1 MRVRFLQSG
10 QYDPELVSDFLNG
23 KITNKEITKQE
34 HFKHSFIEQ
43 DVTIHKETDDFLDI
57 ETADPIFLSNGTGP
71 ILPLTFYRLLCNGEV
86 MYYDH
91 KFSFEYDP
99 IIETN
104 NYELGAWKYNIPRWF
119 FDSRDKVLPIV
130 KSVLLGGW
138 FDKKCYFGRMP
149 KDIIRLIAKMMYE
162 GRWDPLWYF
171 FKKKNPNKKTKFV

>member
-43 DVTIHKETDDFLDI
+43 DVTILRKTDDFLDI
-57 ETADPIFLSNGTGP
+57 KTTDLIFLSNGTGP
-71 ILPLTFYRLLCNGEV
+71 MLPLNYYRLLCNGEV
-86 MYYDH
+86 MYYKRMDNV
-91 KFSFEYDP
+91 DP
-99 IIETN
+99 TEN
-104 NYELGAWKYNIPRWF
+104 NNVIKPEAWKYNIPQWF

-130 KSVLLGGW
+130 KLVLLGGW